1 MKLETYNIKRVL
13 VVIFLLS
20 AVYFLFF
27 ITATNAQVVDI
38 TPSGLWWS
46 PNSPIESDNVF
57 IGFGV
62 KNIGDKSS
70 GPFQIQINRDNTTL
84 CTRNIPSVNPSQSFE
99 VSPTS
104 TSSCMIYLATTP
116 GYTITLIAD
125 NLKQISESNEFN
137 NATSTFLTVTP
148 VNIEPGESS
157 VPGAYIPP
165 GVMQSP
171 LPVSLPSVPSA
182 PSVPS
187 TQSVTPQ
194 NQQPSSPNIGN
205 FDFLKGIVPCGTSY
219 ASHAC
224 TVCDFFVLIQN
235 IINFLLYAFASLAT
249 LAVIYIAF
257 LFMFSGGSPAKIID
271 AKGKLWLVVIGIF
284 WVLGSWLVLNTILN
298 FMVDKSVFP
307 WPWNQIN
314 CEVSQPSLPLT
325 SPLARLDQAGI
336 YEDAIQIN
344 TPGYQALDTE
354 HFGLEQ
360 VDPGYSST
368 IPAVDK
374 TNINGVD
381 PNLVKAIIQAESSG
395 NKNAIHVDR
404 DGKASFG
411 LMQVR
416 PDTAKRYD
424 SNLISLSDAQIGE
437 RLKDPDYNVEIGTAY
452 LQDLASKYGDDL
464 NKVVAA
470 YNGGPGANKPS
481 VDCPGSMRWQCQWD
495 NTAQT
500 VPNTG
505 YAVTRNYVTK
515 VNSYYSQL
523 SK

>member
-171 LPVSLPSVPSA
+171 LPVSL

>member
-1 MKLETYNIKRVL
+1 MKLETYNIKRIL
-13 VVIFLLS
+13 VVVLLS

-27 ITATNAQVVDI
+27 ITATNAQIVDI
-38 TPSGLWWS
+38 TPSALWWS
-46 PNSPIESDNVF
+46 PNSPVEGDNVS

-62 KNIGDKSS
+62 KNVGDKSS
-70 GPFQIQINRDNTTL
+70 GPFQIQINRDNMTL
-84 CTRNIPSVNPSQSFE
+84 CTRNISSLNSNQSFE
-99 VSPTS
+99 VNPTS
-104 TSSCMIYLATTP
+104 TSSCMIYLAATP
-116 GYTITLIAD
+116 GYTITFIAD
-125 NLKQISESNEFN
+125 NLKQISESDEFN

-148 VNIEPGESS
+148 VNIEPGEPS
-157 VPGAYIPP
+157 VPGVYIPP
-165 GVMQSP
+165 RVIQSP
-171 LPVSLPSVPSA
+171 LPVSL

>member
-148 VNIEPGESS
+148 VNIEPGEPS
-157 VPGAYIPP
+157 VPGVYIPP
-165 GVMQSP
+165 RVIQSP